1 MYKDDQ
7 LVGEIFY
14 VYGSKKSFKYYFPNG
29 VISETLEKSTYRK
42 YNDKGVLVIENLYGE
57 YIKKYN
63 DKELTGKNT
72 LSKYISASKV
82 GDKIDLIVDR
92 DGKDIS
98 ITVTLGESPQNSQ

>member
-63 DKELTGKNT
+63 DKGVLIIEDLYGKYLKEYYDNGN
-72 LSKYISASKV
+72 LK
-82 GDKIDLIVDR
+82 L
-92 DGKDIS
+92 
-98 ITVTLGESPQNSQ
+98 